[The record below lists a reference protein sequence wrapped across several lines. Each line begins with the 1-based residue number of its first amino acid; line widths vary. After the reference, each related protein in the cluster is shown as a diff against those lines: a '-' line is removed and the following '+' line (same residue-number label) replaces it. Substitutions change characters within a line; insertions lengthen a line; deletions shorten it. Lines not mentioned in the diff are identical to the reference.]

1 MKAIVL
7 TCDKY
12 IKFADHMIYTYQKL
26 WPSNPFTFRVPYD
39 NYPENL
45 AKYGDKVELIPMD
58 SAKVIHPIET
68 EKGTK
73 QVSLIR
79 DTVLNLLKD
88 LPDEEWIYWC
98 MDDRY
103 LIRIQE
109 EAANDI
115 YNFVINNTESD
126 LLTVL
131 CLRHLKGGYFK
142 SDKFIQEGVKILTPK
157 KQVVLRETV
166 FSQADT
172 LPDLW
177 SHQFIKV
184 KALRRVFESFPDRP
198 FVAKEMDSF
207 RITKLVGE
215 RQLIVDKNIAVY
227 GESTSR
233 GEITENC
240 AASFKR
246 WGMELPT
253 NMNISKKYHVVGEL
267 PYQWLGL
274 KITPPPRVKR
284 FLTDVTRWYWR
295 NV

>member
-26 WPSNPFTFRVPYD
+26 WSSNPFTFRVPYGD
-39 NYPENL
+39 YPENL

-58 SAKVIHPIET
+58 CSKI
-68 EKGTK
+68 K
-73 QVSLIR
+73 

-115 YNFVINNTESD
+115 YNFVINNADSD
-126 LLTVL
+126 LIAVL
-131 CLRHLKGGYFK
+131 FVRNRKGGYFK

-172 LPDLW
+172 LPDVW
-177 SHQFIKV
+177 SHQFMKV
-184 KALRRVFESFPDRP
+184 KALRRIFESFPDRP

-207 RITKLVGE
+207 KHTKLVGE
-215 RQLIVDKNIAVY
+215 RQLIVENNIAVY

-253 NMNISKKYHVVGEL
+253 NMNISKTYQVIGEI

-274 KITPPPRVKR
+274 KITPPPRVKQ

>member
-58 SAKVIHPIET
+58 CSK
-68 EKGTK
+68 
-73 QVSLIR
+73 IR

-246 WGMELPT
+246 WRMELPT

-274 KITPPPRVKR
+274 KITPPPRVKQ

>member
-39 NYPENL
+39 NYPHNFE
-45 AKYGDKVELIPMD
+45 KYGGKVELIPMD
-58 SAKVIHPIET
+58 CSK
-68 EKGTK
+68 
-73 QVSLIR
+73 IR

-126 LLTVL
+126 LLTII

-166 FSQADT
+166 FSQKDT

-253 NMNISKKYHVVGEL
+253 NMNISKKYHIIGEL
-267 PYQWLGL
+267 PYQLLGF